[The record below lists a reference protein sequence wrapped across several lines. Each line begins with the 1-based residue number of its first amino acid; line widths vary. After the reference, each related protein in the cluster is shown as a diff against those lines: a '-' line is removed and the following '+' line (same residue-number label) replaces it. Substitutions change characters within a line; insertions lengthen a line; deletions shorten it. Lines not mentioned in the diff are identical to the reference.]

1 MYVVAL
7 LLNVIALLKRN
18 LHYKSL
24 EASGPH
30 HNLPGFVI
38 NTISTLPAK
47 VTYYFSTK
55 SYIQVFEVL

>member
-1 MYVVAL
+1 MDVVAL

-30 HNLPGFVI
+30 RNLPGFVI
-38 NTISTLPAK
+38 DKISTFPAK
-47 VTYYFSTK
+47 VTYYFSTI
-55 SYIQVFEVL
+55 SCIQIFKV